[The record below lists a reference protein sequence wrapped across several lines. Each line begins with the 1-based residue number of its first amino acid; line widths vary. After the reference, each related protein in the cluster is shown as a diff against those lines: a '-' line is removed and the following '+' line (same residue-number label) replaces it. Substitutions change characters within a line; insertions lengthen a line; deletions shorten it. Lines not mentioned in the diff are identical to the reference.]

1 MKKHIVTLL
10 ITAIVSITACNEEV
24 LDLESLTEP
33 TDVSFFSNEQEL
45 DLALTGV
52 YNSVVWQGGYNL
64 PVQVNMDNGAT
75 DIGLVRGGYVGME
88 QLGAGSHS
96 ASTGGFSSIYSHLYR
111 GVGRANNLIQNLD
124 RAADV
129 VSAEKLQQIET
140 EAIVLR
146 AYFYHYLIEL
156 FGDVPYTE
164 ELAASSEDALLP
176 RTPKS
181 TIVDNLLADLQ
192 DAAQLLPD
200 TPAQDGRVHKNFAL
214 GLRARIALYAG
225 RYAEAA
231 ASAKQV
237 IDNGSYGL
245 HPDYRELF
253 TLDGTGSDEIM
264 FVMPFMDGF
273 ATTSFP
279 LAQGS
284 RNRGSFSTVVPTQS
298 MVDSY
303 EATDGL
309 PIDESAVYDPS
320 MPFAN
325 RDPRLEATIIL
336 PQSEWAGLI
345 FESHPDSLIYRLTDG
360 AEGGGNRDSRNV
372 SWPASFAGY
381 LWKKYTNEE
390 AQLMRQNWSEQ
401 DFMLMRYA
409 EILLIYAEAKIELGE
424 TDASVLDAMN
434 QVRARAYGTSVDN
447 VVNYP
452 AVTTTSQSELRRIVR
467 RERKVEL
474 ANEGFRLFDIRRWEI
489 ADIVVPRVI
498 YGRILDPSTATLVPE
513 IDENGLVDYSGVE
526 SQYDLNTDGRFPN
539 AQNRVFNNPRDYLLP
554 IPQSEIDTY
563 EGSGASLE
571 QNPGGY

>member
-434 QVRARAYGTSVDN
+434 QVRARAYGTSVDD